1 MNAGIPTNG
10 RFYSTGD
17 INSRACRHYYGLVGT
32 HDVRMIMS
40 IEKNSLSDEAA
51 KPTGQETGA
60 EQKDASQAGRGQGI
74 EILSLKIADDFD
86 AGGDPYNRTGSFCV
100 IKKRDDDS

>member
-17 INSRACRHYYGLVGT
+17 INSRTRWPYHGLVGT

-51 KPTGQETGA
+51 KRTGQETGA
-60 EQKDASQAGRGQGI
+60 EQKDASQAGLGQGI

-100 IKKRDDDS
+100 IKNRDDDS